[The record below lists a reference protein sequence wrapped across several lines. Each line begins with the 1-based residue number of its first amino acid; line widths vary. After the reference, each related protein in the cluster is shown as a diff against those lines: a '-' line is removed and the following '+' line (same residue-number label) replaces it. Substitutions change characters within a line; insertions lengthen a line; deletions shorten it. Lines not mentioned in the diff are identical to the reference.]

1 MATLK
6 GKALIAY
13 LVVCVFWGSTYLA
26 IKVGVTELPPF
37 LFAGLRFLVAGLVLL
52 VLARALRDP
61 LPKKGDWGTLAI
73 VGLLLLAGGNAF
85 VVWSEQYVG
94 SGIASIFV
102 VTVAMWT
109 ALFDAVIPGGQSD
122 LNWRIIAGL
131 LLGFL
136 GTLLLVGATP
146 AEILAADKRGP
157 IALTIAS
164 ASWSLGSVYAK
175 RHPTKASPYMG
186 AAFQMIVGG
195 AAVALIGTLLG
206 EWPSWHLSTRGIGAI
221 AYLVVFGSV
230 LGYSAYSYAL
240 RHASATI
247 VGTYAYV
254 NPVIA
259 VLLGWL
265 LLREPVGSR
274 TFIAMAMTLGA
285 VIWIQLSH
293 KLRRSEGR
301 RSRARGEYMT
311 PPLPRDAVLLIV
323 DVQKGMDVYAERYNR
338 NNPDLETNIAR
349 LQDAWRKTGRPIIH
363 VQHLSTEPNSPL
375 RPGQPGVEIKNEVRP
390 IAGEPVVQKSVSS
403 AFIGTSLEAD
413 LRRRGV
419 TTLIVVGM
427 QTNMCV
433 STTARMAGN
442 LGFTTYVVS
451 DATAT
456 FDNTG
461 PDGKHYGSALLH
473 DVALADLHGEFSTVV
488 DTSTVL
494 ARTSVDGRAA

>member
-52 VLARALRDP
+52 GLARALGDP
-61 LPKKGDWGTLAI
+61 LPKKSDWRTLAI

-102 VTVAMWT
+102 VTVAIWT
-109 ALFDAVIPGGQSD
+109 ALFDAIIPGGQSD
-122 LNWRIIAGL
+122 LNWRIVAGL
-131 LLGFL
+131 VLGFL

-175 RHPTKASPYMG
+175 RHPTQASPYMG

-195 AAVALIGTLLG
+195 TAVALVGTLLG
-206 EWPSWHLSTRGIGAI
+206 EWPSWHLTTRGIGAI

-265 LLREPVGSR
+265 LLHEPVGAR
-274 TFIAMAMTLGA
+274 TFTAMAMILVA
-285 VIWIQLSH
+285 VVWIQFSH
-293 KLRRSEGR
+293 KLRRSGGQ
-301 RSRARGEYMT
+301 S
-311 PPLPRDAVLLIV
+311 V
-323 DVQKGMDVYAERYNR
+323 
-338 NNPDLETNIAR
+338 
-349 LQDAWRKTGRPIIH
+349 
-363 VQHLSTEPNSPL
+363 EPNADASL
-375 RPGQPGVEIKNEVRP
+375 TARPPIRP
-390 IAGEPVVQKSVSS
+390 PQAGE
-403 AFIGTSLEAD
+403 
-413 LRRRGV
+413 
-419 TTLIVVGM
+419 
-427 QTNMCV
+427 
-433 STTARMAGN
+433 
-442 LGFTTYVVS
+442 
-451 DATAT
+451 
-456 FDNTG
+456 
-461 PDGKHYGSALLH
+461 
-473 DVALADLHGEFSTVV
+473 
-488 DTSTVL
+488 
-494 ARTSVDGRAA
+494 AAS

>member
-1 MATLK
+1 MAALK

-37 LFAGLRFLVAGLVLL
+37 LFAGLRFLVAGLILL
-52 VLARALRDP
+52 VLARALGDP
-61 LPKKGDWGTLAI
+61 LPRKNDWRTLAI

-85 VVWSEQYVG
+85 VVWSEQYIG

-109 ALFDAVIPGGQSD
+109 ALFDAIIPGSQSE

-164 ASWSLGSVYAK
+164 ASWSLGTVYAK
-175 RHPTKASPYMG
+175 RHPTQASPYMG

-195 AAVALIGTLLG
+195 TAVALVGTALG
-206 EWPSWHLSTRGIGAI
+206 EWASWHLSSRGIGAI
-221 AYLVVFGSV
+221 AYLVIVGSI

-265 LLREPVGSR
+265 LLHEPVGPR
-274 TFIAMAMTLGA
+274 TFIAMGMILVA
-285 VIWIQLSH
+285 VVWIQFSL
-293 KLRRSEGR
+293 KIRRADGPLGGR
-301 RSRARGEYMT
+301 ADEPPPTGPSAR
-311 PPLPRDAVLLIV
+311 
-323 DVQKGMDVYAERYNR
+323 
-338 NNPDLETNIAR
+338 
-349 LQDAWRKTGRPIIH
+349 RPIDPEPEA
-363 VQHLSTEPNSPL
+363 ST
-375 RPGQPGVEIKNEVRP
+375 
-390 IAGEPVVQKSVSS
+390 
-403 AFIGTSLEAD
+403 
-413 LRRRGV
+413 
-419 TTLIVVGM
+419 
-427 QTNMCV
+427 
-433 STTARMAGN
+433 
-442 LGFTTYVVS
+442 
-451 DATAT
+451 
-456 FDNTG
+456 
-461 PDGKHYGSALLH
+461 
-473 DVALADLHGEFSTVV
+473 
-488 DTSTVL
+488 
-494 ARTSVDGRAA
+494 